1 MATHGPLK
9 TLIYHSDFQSNGELR
24 TLRIRD
30 PDLQRGIWQMNIRSF
45 SWTEQETT
53 NRLQQV
59 ACNWYSD
66 FVPVGEGHLRYT
78 YAPLEL
84 MQCARKY
91 DGRLQFSD
99 PARWIELNNI
109 SSELQFRISDAR
121 TSTPLASK
129 DGDFICF
136 FTLRRIR

>member
-1 MATHGPLK
+1 
-9 TLIYHSDFQSNGELR
+9 
-24 TLRIRD
+24 
-30 PDLQRGIWQMNIRSF
+30 MNIRSF
-45 SWTEQETT
+45 AWAGQETT
-53 NRLQQV
+53 NRIQQV
-59 ACNWYSD
+59 TCNWYTHL
-66 FVPVGEGHLRYT
+66 VPVAEGSLRCA

-84 MQCARKY
+84 MQCTRKY

-99 PARWIELNNI
+99 PARWIELNSI
-109 SSELQFRISDAR
+109 GSELSFRITDAR